1 MYKAKDL
8 QVEYNLQLRLEYNHP
23 LYSSFLYLDY
33 EPTIDRTLKKLGSSL
48 LATELESLQQPLELR
63 LRLADHLRV
72 HLQAAHGV

>member
-1 MYKAKDL
+1 LSTTTPYT
-8 QVEYNLQLRLEYNHP
+8 RLFFIWTTNRQ
-23 LYSSFLYLDY
+23 STGRS
-33 EPTIDRTLKKLGSSL
+33 KLGSSL

>member
-23 LYSSFLYLDY
+23 LYSSFLYLDC